1 MISVS
6 PDHQSKPSLTSE
18 AIKSAPFRIVILHTC
33 CEFPHY
39 LTQFKFCIF
48 PLYFW
53 ALCLVCVKSSLKFSM
68 LSISLAFVVPDIG
81 SFFLCFFCFSASVS
95 LDSAQDRIL
104 PPNMDAVEQ
113 AVLWQEWVV
122 ILKQHQHWL
131 REELNKWNNTLAKWD
146 RWEEERARPQGRDLL
161 SSQPALLR
169 TSPPILPCWGH
180 CSAPLLHW
188 RRHSVVFV
196 SKTMGLIS
204 QLEPSMFIHN
214 SFTGTFIKEM
224 CWL

>member
-1 MISVS
+1 
-6 PDHQSKPSLTSE
+6 
-18 AIKSAPFRIVILHTC
+18 
-33 CEFPHY
+33 
-39 LTQFKFCIF
+39 
-48 PLYFW
+48 
-53 ALCLVCVKSSLKFSM
+53 M

-146 RWEEERARPQGRDLL
+146 RWEEERARPQGRDLAVVIPTCPAEDIAPH
-161 SSQPALLR
+161 PALLR
-169 TSPPILPCWGH
+169 TLLCPL
-180 CSAPLLHW
+180 APL
-188 RRHSVVFV
+188 
-196 SKTMGLIS
+196 KTSLCCFCLQNYGPHFS
-204 QLEPSMFIHN
+204 
-214 SFTGTFIKEM
+214 TGTKHVYS
-224 CWL
+224 